1 MTESKTTILIITSV
15 LSIVLLAHLVTS
27 CNEQVCASVVSK
39 CMLTQSCRCD
49 LKNCSCCKE
58 CFNCLS
64 YLYSEC
70 CSCVDMCP
78 KPNETRSGLSTQSHV
93 EELEGIPGLFKAL
106 TDVADEEEKWSTF
119 SFPVD
124 FDAALYGAKL
134 DRDFK
139 FFLHSTD
146 QELDA
151 TIKERENII
160 TYNCTVAYM
169 SQCLSWNKC
178 KTNCQSMGSSS
189 YRWFHDGCCECVG
202 STCINYGINE
212 SRCTACPETK
222 DDDLEDMPD
231 EDELDFGEG
240 NGPLDVD
247 TNI

>member
-1 MTESKTTILIITSV
+1 MTESKTTILIFTSV
-15 LSIVLLAHLVTS
+15 LSIVLFAHLVTS

-70 CSCVDMCP
+70 CSCVGKHFSISDRINIWNDFIEMILLLDMCP
-78 KPNETRSGLSTQSHV
+78 KPNETRTGLSTQSHV

-139 FFLHSTD
+139 FFLRKYFVIYD
-146 QELDA
+146 
-151 TIKERENII
+151 
-160 TYNCTVAYM
+160 
-169 SQCLSWNKC
+169 
-178 KTNCQSMGSSS
+178 S
-189 YRWFHDGCCECVG
+189 Y
-202 STCINYGINE
+202 
-212 SRCTACPETK
+212 
-222 DDDLEDMPD
+222 
-231 EDELDFGEG
+231 
-240 NGPLDVD
+240 
-247 TNI
+247 